1 LNEVLLTRNIQGIIV
16 GPATQHYRIDGLDW
30 NRFAATAIGY
40 ALVDPELH
48 RVSEDHYKG
57 MKLVFEHCLKE
68 GYHRIGLGIVGTHND
83 ERHQRWLAAFLLEQ
97 HLSGIEPK
105 LPIFQAGS
113 QDWQSAASDW
123 AANHQPDIILT
134 DYPDRWDISGIPTM
148 GFAISDIENSQVQG
162 IIENNR
168 EIGIGAADALVG
180 LLYQNERGVPGC
192 RRTILVDPREG
203 FLAIP

>member
-1 LNEVLLTRNIQGIIV
+1 
-16 GPATQHYRIDGLDW
+16 
-30 NRFAATAIGY
+30 
-40 ALVDPELH
+40 
-48 RVSEDHYKG
+48 
-57 MKLVFEHCLKE
+57 
-68 GYHRIGLGIVGTHND
+68 
-83 ERHQRWLAAFLLEQ
+83 LAAFLLEQ

-105 LPIFQAGS
+105 LPILQAGS